1 MKRIVIGA
9 WRFVTFVAG
18 AVFGLAPGWL
28 ADKQAE
34 EERRSRLV

>member
-1 MKRIVIGA
+1 MKRVVIGA

-18 AVFGLAPGWL
+18 SIFGVVPNWL

-34 EERRSRLV
+34 EERRSRPI

>member
-1 MKRIVIGA
+1 MKRLATGA
-9 WRFVTFVAG
+9 WRLISFLVGSVLGVT
-18 AVFGLAPGWL
+18 PMWL